1 MFARNRYDM
10 NFLCEDIYTHESRL
24 WYVFFIF
31 GLILFVIEVEQIY
44 LKGVLGTTCDEGVE
58 LAFVIILR
66 VKGDV
71 IVFEPVVHVFQCN
84 VGHVIG
90 AIFGILFN
98 SLVSLS
104 EGPPL
109 NLEYTPLIIASFV
122 GGI

>member
-10 NFLCEDIYTHESRL
+10 YFLSEDIYTHESRL
-24 WYVFFIF
+24 WYVFFKF

-44 LKGVLGTTCDEGVE
+44 LKGVLGTRCDEGVE

-71 IVFEPVVHVFQCN
+71 IVFEPLVHVFHCN
-84 VGHVIG
+84 VGHVIC

-104 EGPPL
+104 EGPLKP
-109 NLEYTPLIIASFV
+109 
-122 GGI
+122 